1 MKFENK
7 RLNRRILNLNESV
20 ERRNQVAEYYF
31 EHGIQKTMD
40 HFGLTKQGVYSDVRA
55 YKKFMSAYNLV
66 SNATTKKDFL
76 NLNAKE
82 VAPLFNNPRVGRFFE
97 NECKLKDLN
106 FKNKIEMR
114 HKVTGLRS
122 FEQLQE
128 FIKQHLD
135 LIEGSFNE

>member
-106 FKNKIEMR
+106 FKNKVEMR

-128 FIKQHLD
+128 FIEQHLD
-135 LIEGSFNE
+135 LIEGSSNE